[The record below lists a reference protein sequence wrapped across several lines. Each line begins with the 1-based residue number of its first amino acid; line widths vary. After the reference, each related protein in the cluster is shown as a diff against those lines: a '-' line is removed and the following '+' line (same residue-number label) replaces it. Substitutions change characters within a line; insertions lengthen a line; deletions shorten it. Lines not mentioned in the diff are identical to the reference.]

1 MDKIGVIFI
10 EKEFYKNFIQSLE
23 KELPNEKEFVDQIAE
38 LIDKNKFTKKTYVN
52 LINKEIGD

>member
-1 MDKIGVIFI
+1 MIFM

-38 LIDKNKFTKKTYVN
+38 LIDKNKFTKKAYVN